1 MTSTIRFEKLHK
13 IILREFI
20 HLNSIHYS
28 LKVTKER
35 KVMIHALVIGNQTEG
50 PGEVHNCTSG
60 RFTKIVGKFVD

>member
-50 PGEVHNCTSG
+50 LGEVHNCTSG
-60 RFTKIVGKFVD
+60 RLTKIIGKFVD